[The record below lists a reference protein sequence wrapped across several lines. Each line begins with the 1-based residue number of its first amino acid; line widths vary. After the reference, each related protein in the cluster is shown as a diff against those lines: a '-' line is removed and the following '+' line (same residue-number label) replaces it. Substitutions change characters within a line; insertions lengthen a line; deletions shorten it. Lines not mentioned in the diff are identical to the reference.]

1 MLILKGRAGKS
12 VILEHIYKSTNSLA
26 FVYYEQP
33 VIDGALWVG
42 MKSIQFDDFMRQI
55 PKYLDK
61 NERNNR
67 YDYLI
72 IYTNET
78 EEDIKSKRRLIEEI
92 QMVMLSFLLPA
103 CTTILLRP
111 SVLGNIP

>member
-1 MLILKGRAGKS
+1 MLILKGKAGKS
-12 VILEHIYKSTNSLA
+12 VVLEHIYKNTNSLA

-42 MKSIQFDDFMRQI
+42 MKSVQFDEFIRQI

-61 NERNNR
+61 SNSNSR

-72 IYTNET
+72 IYTNEK
-78 EEDIKSKRRLIEEI
+78 EEEIRGKRRLIEEWEKSYEFTVI
-92 QMVMLSFLLPA
+92 IG
-103 CTTILLRP
+103 CK
-111 SVLGNIP
+111 